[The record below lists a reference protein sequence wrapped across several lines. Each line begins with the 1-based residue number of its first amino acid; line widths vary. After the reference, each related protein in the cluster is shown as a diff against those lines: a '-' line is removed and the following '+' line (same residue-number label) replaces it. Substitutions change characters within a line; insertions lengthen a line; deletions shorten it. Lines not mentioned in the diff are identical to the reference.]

1 MNAAS
6 RNGVTWL
13 ATAEGLRELR
23 AELGQQPDLLH
34 APLLTCPTCC
44 ATLSLRWQRGRRAFS
59 VYHGNWSD
67 CSELQIVHLAATTQT
82 EAIAEFNAL

>member
-6 RNGVTWL
+6 ASLCTWL

-23 AELGQQPDLLH
+23 AELGQQSDLLH
-34 APLLTCPTCC
+34 APLLTCRTCQQP
-44 ATLSLRWQRGRRAFS
+44 LSLRWQRGRRAFS

-67 CSELQIVHLAATTQT
+67 CSELQIVHLAATTQI